1 MMNSHE
7 NRPLVK
13 DINCTADLKRDS
25 AFTTQPTTLGNAL
38 QFTPPNNT
46 VQLTTPSN
54 ALQFP
59 VSNATDNTLQPS
71 LITSNSNATLRFTDE
86 QDVRPILGDDSEGSQ
101 E

>member
-1 MMNSHE
+1 MMNPPYH
-7 NRPLVK
+7 NKVPVNIICK
-13 DINCTADLKRDS
+13 ADDL
-25 AFTTQPTTLGNAL
+25 AL

>member
-25 AFTTQPTTLGNAL
+25 AFTTQPTTLG
-38 QFTPPNNT
+38 
-46 VQLTTPSN
+46 N

>member
-46 VQLTTPSN
+46 VQLTTTDN

-59 VSNATDNTLQPS
+59 VSNATDNTLQS
-71 LITSNSNATLRFTDE
+71 SVITFDANTTVQLAE
-86 QDVRPILGDDSEGSQ
+86 QDVRPILGDNNEGSEG
-101 E
+101 